1 MCNQALTSSSMV
13 SMINA
18 GSITGY
24 GNGFKVYHND
34 GPILSLVPCLDYTV
48 KAPITALLVD
58 GGLQVYNIVIPCWLK
73 VERNNNA
80 DWALILNALESKL
93 LTVGVTMLASARRG
107 GRISSWAEGYAFG
120 IGQTPLIQ
128 LLNQPNSG
136 PSIQVANREMWVDVL
151 VDTRA
156 DYGYA
161 LAETIALYIFTK
173 EDKPIDLAAQ
183 QVSGRNAAL
192 RQNWVQ

>member
-24 GNGFKVYHND
+24 GNGFKIYHND

-80 DWALILNALESKL
+80 DWAMILGALESKL
-93 LTVGVTMLASARRG
+93 MSVGVTMLASARRG
-107 GRISSWAEGYAFG
+107 GRISSWDAGYAFG

-128 LLNQPNSG
+128 LLNQPNVG

-156 DYGYA
+156 DYAYA
-161 LAETIALYIFTK
+161 LAETIALYLFTK

-183 QVSGRNAAL
+183 QVSGRICAA
-192 RQNWVQ
+192 RSNWIK